1 MGVLPVDDVQDVP
14 ALEGDA
20 QLVAGDVQVVVRVV
34 VEMGAVVELRE
45 IFGKIKCFCVF
56 ARRGGGSV
64 TLHAAS
70 LKSYSREECDSN
82 KHVG

>member
-34 VEMGAVVELRE
+34 VEVGAVVELR
-45 IFGKIKCFCVF
+45 
-56 ARRGGGSV
+56 
-64 TLHAAS
+64 
-70 LKSYSREECDSN
+70 
-82 KHVG
+82 

>member
-34 VEMGAVVELRE
+34 VEVGAVVELRE
-45 IFGKIKCFCVF
+45 IFGKIEHFGVF
-56 ARRGGGSV
+56 ARREGV